1 MFRRRLESKS
11 SHSFEKTKTDTN
23 YDFDRLQKEAE
34 AKQNLHGQ
42 FKVPI
47 SSPKRISGE
56 FTYRELVAAPKKP
69 SLN

>member
-47 SSPKRISGE
+47 SSLKRISGE